1 MKAVYIEKH
10 GGVEVLTAG
19 ELPDPSVGPNEVKV
33 RVRACAINRV
43 DVYARAGVRGTRLP
57 LNEPHVLGA
66 DVAGDIAEV
75 GSEVTRVG
83 PSERVVVNPRLTCVL
98 ASPCSARVCSASI
111 AGVCAGTDNTSATNT
126 ATAATNR
133 KLCVIDPPRLQRCD
147 EDVDPTAG
155 R

>member
-57 LNEPHVLGA
+57 ASEK
-66 DVAGDIAEV
+66 VANHDTA
-75 GSEVTRVG
+75 
-83 PSERVVVNPRLTCVL
+83 N
-98 ASPCSARVCSASI
+98 A
-111 AGVCAGTDNTSATNT
+111 AGTTDRACTTGSCRRQAL
-126 ATAATNR
+126 ALCRACGRSDRPIHGRLFAAQPVGVGR
-133 KLCVIDPPRLQRCD
+133 GFFLRPDRGGRIR
-147 EDVDPTAG
+147 AG
-155 R
+155 